1 MNLVD
6 HNRRSILDDKIIRRT
21 RSATKRPHFPR
32 LRKVIIQRWVDQLE
46 RRTIA
51 IRLIREDILRII
63 GTAIVIGDLISNRT
77 RIGHDGDRLTTT
89 AQGATG
95 PLKRSNT
102 GIQLL
107 EHSQVL
113 GHDEVITRSDRRAIW
128 NRERKATERPARNLD
143 ISTFGVEQLQEI
155 RAIVRRVVVDLVD
168 HNRRWGRHIS
178 ADRVVCF
185 AGRSAVRS

>member
-1 MNLVD
+1 MDLVD

-63 GTAIVIGDLISNRT
+63 GTAIVIRNFIYQNIYVVGEA
-77 RIGHDGDRLTTT
+77 DRLST
-89 AQGATG
+89 AAQSAIG
-95 PLKRSNT
+95 PLKRSHA

-107 EHSQVL
+107 ERCQVRCNY
-113 GHDEVITRSDRRAIW
+113 EVVTCGNRRAIW